1 MKPDDCWK
9 LLSLQKKNDRQ
20 HMNLL
25 SSVTMGPA
33 TWSEVLRIPPAKG
46 LKFSIIN
53 TEVPAALL
61 AWYKAESGGKG
72 ADDEEAVQHLLEK
85 KGIVVRESG
94 EETEL
99 MPAIQR
105 WNEKKKHLCEYSH
118 LSCLFPHER
127 SL

>member
-1 MKPDDCWK
+1 
-9 LLSLQKKNDRQ
+9 
-20 HMNLL
+20 MNLL
-25 SSVTMGPA
+25 SSVTMGLA
-33 TWSEVLRIPPAKG
+33 TWSEVLRIPALG

-61 AWYKAESGGKG
+61 AWYEAESGGKG
-72 ADDEEAVQHLLEK
+72 GVKETEDVCKLLKK
-85 KGIVVRESG
+85 KGVVVRESG

-118 LSCLFPHER
+118 LSCLFPHDR